1 MPARFRP
8 RASRGAVRTPPL
20 VRRLPHAI
28 RAAWPSG
35 GAGQVLLVVVVLGVL
50 LRVLASV
57 SLWPTTILEDGYQ
70 NFAAANPFLDPQ
82 HPAGYAL
89 ILAALAG
96 VTHQIVAPV
105 VLQHLSGIASALLLG
120 AATRRITGS
129 AWAGLLPA
137 AIVLLDPDEVF
148 LEHSIMS
155 ESWQLLA
162 TSVGLYAT
170 VRAIDQP
177 EPWRRWPLLAG
188 AALAVAVPIRSASLL
203 MIPVAVIALAL
214 GRPREPNVRSRRWR
228 APVVTAGA
236 AAIVLLAFA
245 GANAIFGHGVRIEP
259 SPGWYLYGRVAQ
271 FADCHRFTP
280 PPGTSSLCE
289 NTPVSQRR
297 SGYYYMF
304 LPQSPAQRLFGGF
317 GRDDAVIGG
326 WARRALVAQLGEFLS
341 DAWVYLRS
349 YYVPSSRPARL
360 ESSTELDPQ
369 LDFTNRGNVYY
380 AALARQALEEFYGPF
395 KLHRSQWALR
405 IIRRWQV
412 ILRFGATALF
422 VTTLL
427 TLLGLLIGTRRSRL
441 GVLVL
446 GAGGLSLLI
455 APALTGTYSGR
466 YTVPMAG
473 PLVGA
478 AAIALTEGLRRCRRR
493 TAWSS
498 RG

>member
-1 MPARFRP
+1 M
-8 RASRGAVRTPPL
+8 
-20 VRRLPHAI
+20 RLLPQGT
-28 RAAWPSG
+28 RAAWPPS
-35 GAGQVLLVVVVLGVL
+35 GAGRALLALIVIGVL
-50 LRVLASV
+50 LRVLASI

-89 ILAALAG
+89 ILGAIAA
-96 VTHQIVAPV
+96 VTHQIAVPI

-170 VRAIDQP
+170 VRSIDQP

-188 AALAVAVPIRSASLL
+188 AALALAVTIRSAALL
-203 MIPVAVIALAL
+203 MIPVAIFGLAL
-214 GRPREPNVRSRRWR
+214 GRPRESPRWR
-228 APVVTAGA
+228 APVAVAGA

-245 GANAIFGHGVRIEP
+245 GANAAFGDGPRLEP

-271 FADCHRFTP
+271 FSDCHRFTP

-289 NTPVSQRR
+289 TTPASQRR

-317 GRDDAVIGG
+317 GRDDGVIGG
-326 WARRALVAQLGEFLS
+326 WARRALVAQFGDFLTT
-341 DAWVYLRS
+341 AWVYFRS

-360 ESSTELDPQ
+360 KSSTELDPQ
-369 LDFTNRGNVYY
+369 LDFTNRGNVFY
-380 AALARQALEEFYGPF
+380 AAAAQQALEDFYGPF
-395 KLHRSQWALR
+395 KLHRSSWALS

-412 ILRFGATALF
+412 VVRFGATALF

-427 TLLGLLIGTRRSRL
+427 TLLGLLIGTRRSRV
-441 GVLVL
+441 GTLVL
-446 GAGGLSLLI
+446 GVGGLSLLI

-466 YTVPMAG
+466 YTVAMAG
-473 PLVGA
+473 PLIGGA
-478 AAIALTEGLRRCRRR
+478 AVALTEVLRARRR
-493 TAWSS
+493 VPRSPAQ
-498 RG
+498 G